1 MALGCLLLVQA
12 LMLMAFFWL
21 VGKINGGLSLR
32 LDKVKEAK
40 DQAIQGVHLRQVEQ
54 VEDWKAKRFFMW
66 T

>member
-1 MALGCLLLVQA
+1 
-12 LMLMAFFWL
+12 MLMAFFWL